1 MKRSFPKLYQL
12 GLAFP
17 KTVLLLAALFSALSL
32 YFVQKLAFNSDFAS
46 LLPQETESVRN
57 LRKFER
63 HFGNV
68 GYVVLTVESKDPE
81 AAEAFADRLA
91 EALPRLSEVK
101 YVDYKQPVEF
111 FKKRLWYYLET
122 EDLTEIERR
131 IERSLALQEKGVS
144 PVFNDLMD
152 FADEENRPDLTF
164 ADIRKKYEDKLDGEV
179 QKFSSGSVEDPFQI
193 VWVKPRRP
201 SSDLDYNR
209 RLIADI
215 RGLVDDLKR
224 ETGLASVQV
233 GYTGEYQN
241 SVEQVDHAKGEIS
254 WISALV
260 TFLLLLVVV
269 LYFRRLS
276 AALLIGFPLLLS
288 VVWTMAILYFSLGHL
303 NMMTGFGAAILTGL
317 GSDYGIFLLTR
328 YYQERAAG
336 RDFSESCRL
345 AFGNTGR
352 ATFGS
357 MVTTVAAF
365 AALLFS
371 NFQVFVELGILGGV
385 GLVMNYLAMMLIVP
399 SLLKLAHDWQ
409 GHRWFQW
416 FHGLD
421 RLPNF
426 NPFGRGGAWVRWFT
440 PRRAW
445 LGTGVALVLV
455 ALSALTLPVQSRIY
469 YEDGQ
474 MDVQELPANRLNQR
488 VSQASYGT
496 LKPGVLMVGSESE
509 EGKLL
514 EYLNAKIDSRPSEE
528 LVYHKAL
535 GLSSF
540 VPSDQDGKRERLA
553 RIRDKLALAKLVN
566 KDKKAQTLESLADSL
581 VVPPITREGLPEEV
595 RRAFRAQDGAAV
607 NTVLVY
613 QSLPRTSSQNIGRYY
628 QGIEQARRES
638 GIAFEPVDAVFV
650 QWDLIKLIERE
661 APRGMALILL
671 FFAGFLFVTL
681 KPPKR
686 ALTVFLNLLG
696 SLVLLSG
703 AMWLCDVRLNV
714 MNIAIIPIVLGTGI
728 DCFIHYSHRFDEERD
743 LSEIVR
749 RDVPAIFVSSLT
761 SLIGFGGLALSSS
774 AGLRSIGWVSILG
787 LSIVTLVCVWVF
799 PRLLLLEGASG
810 TEPDSV
816 KGGALSAQVFD

>member
-1 MKRSFPKLYQL
+1 MKREFPKLFQL
-12 GLAFP
+12 GLAYP
-17 KTVLLLAALFSALSL
+17 KAVLLVAVLLSAISF

-46 LLPQETESVRN
+46 LLPKGTESVRN
-57 LRKFER
+57 LRKFEK

-68 GYVVLTVESKDPE
+68 GYVVLTVESKQPE
-81 AAEAFADRLA
+81 AAETFSARLA
-91 EALPRLSEVK
+91 EALPQLSEVK

-111 FKKRLWYYLET
+111 FEKRLWFYLEM

-131 IERSLALQEKGVS
+131 IERSLQLQEKGVS

-164 ADIRKKYEDKLDGEV
+164 ADIRKKYENKLDGEV
-179 QKFSSGSVEDPFQI
+179 QKFSSGSIEDPFQI
-193 VWVKPRRP
+193 LWVKPKQ
-201 SSDLDYNR
+201 SSQDIDYNR
-209 RLIADI
+209 RLLADI
-215 RGLVDDLKR
+215 RGLVDQLKR
-224 ETGLASVQV
+224 ETGLGSVVV

-276 AALLIGFPLLLS
+276 AALLIGFPLMLS
-288 VVWTMAILYFSLGHL
+288 VLWTMALMYFWLGHL

-365 AALLFS
+365 TALLFS
-371 NFQVFVELGILGGV
+371 NFRVFVELGILGAV

-399 SLLKLAHDWQ
+399 SLLKLAHGWE

-426 NPFGRGGAWVRWFT
+426 NPFGRSGAWVRWFT

-445 LGTGVALVLV
+445 LGTAIALGLV
-455 ALSALTLPVQSRIY
+455 ALSALTLPAQTRIY
-469 YEDGQ
+469 FEDGQ
-474 MDVQELPANRLNQR
+474 MDVQELPANQLYNR
-488 VSQASYGT
+488 VSKASYGT
-496 LKPGVLMVGSESE
+496 LKPGVLMVASEAE
-509 EGKLL
+509 EVRLL
-514 EYLNAKIDSRPSEE
+514 DHLNRQIDSRSPEE

-540 VPSDQDGKRERLA
+540 IPTQQEEKRERLR
-553 RIRDKLALAKLVN
+553 RIQGKLAQAKLVN
-566 KDKKAQTLESLADSL
+566 KDKKAQTLESLDDSL
-581 VVPPITREGLPEEV
+581 KAPPITRESLPEEV
-595 RRAFRAQDGAAV
+595 QRAFRAQDGASV
-607 NTVLVY
+607 QSVLVY
-613 QSLPRTSSQNIGRYY
+613 QSLPRTSSENIGRYFD
-628 QGIEQARRES
+628 GIEQTRRES
-638 GIAFEPVDAVFV
+638 GIAFEPVDSVFV

-661 APRGMALILL
+661 APRGMGLILL

-681 KPPKR
+681 RPAKR

-703 AMWLCDVRLNV
+703 AMWLCDVHLNV
-714 MNIAIIPIVLGTGI
+714 MNIAVIPIILGTGI

-761 SLIGFGGLALSSS
+761 SLIGFGGLVLSSS
-774 AGLRSIGWVSILG
+774 EGLRSIGWISILG
-787 LSIVTLVCVWVF
+787 LSLVTLVCVWVF
-799 PRLLLLEGASG
+799 PRLLLLEGAPG
-810 TEPDSV
+810 PLPAPV
-816 KGGALSAQVFD
+816 KEGAALGPSI